1 MIPRYTTPEMK
12 KLWSEEMKY
21 EKWLEV
27 EIAALE
33 AWSKWGKVPS
43 SSLQEIKKKASL
55 NVERI
60 KEIEE
65 KVNHDVVAFVTQIAE
80 SVGGEGRYIHYGLTS
95 SDVVDTALSLLM
107 REAAEILLQEA
118 KKLFKSLK
126 KKALFYQD
134 LLMMGRT
141 HGVHAEPIT
150 FGQKLA
156 LWAFET
162 YRNIERLKRAQE
174 VISYG
179 KISGAVGNYAHT
191 PPFVEEYVCA
201 KLKLKIAPASS
212 QILQRDRHAE
222 YLSHLAIFG
231 ASLEKF
237 AQEVRHLQ
245 RTEVLE
251 VSEPFTKGQKGSS
264 AMPHKKNPI
273 LCERIC
279 GLARVLRAN
288 QQAALENI
296 ALWHER
302 DISHSSV
309 ERIIIP
315 DSTTLLHYML
325 RKFLFIVDNM
335 QVNEESMR
343 KNLELTRGL
352 IFSQR
357 VLLSLVEKG
366 LSREE
371 AYAIVQ
377 RNALKTWEGDKS
389 FLENLLSDDD
399 ILKYFTSKELEEIFD
414 FQYFTRNL
422 KTIFERLKALEV

>member
-1 MIPRYTTPEMK
+1 MK
-12 KLWSEEMKY
+12 CLWSEEKKY
-21 EKWLEV
+21 QKWLEV
-27 EIAALE
+27 EVAALE
-33 AWSKWGKVPS
+33 AWSELGKVPPE
-43 SSLQEIKKKASL
+43 SLQRIKEKASF
-55 NVERI
+55 NVKRI

-65 KVNHDVVAFVTQIAE
+65 EVNHDVIAFVTQVAE
-80 SVGGEGRYIHYGLTS
+80 SVGEEGRYIHYGLTS

-107 REAAEILLQEA
+107 REAAEILLKEA
-118 KKLFKSLK
+118 EKLFKSLK
-126 KKALFYQD
+126 EKAFEYRD
-134 LLMMGRT
+134 LLMVGRT

-156 LWAFET
+156 LWTFET
-162 YRNIERLKRAQE
+162 HRNMERLRRAKE

-191 PPFVEEYVCA
+191 PPFVEEYVCS
-201 KLKLKIAPASS
+201 KLNLKVAPASS

-237 AQEVRHLQ
+237 AQEIRHLQ

-251 VSEPFTKGQKGSS
+251 VLEPFIKGQKGSS
-264 AMPHKKNPI
+264 AMPHKKNPV

-315 DSTTLLHYML
+315 DSTTLLHYLL
-325 RKFLFIVDNM
+325 RKFQFILENM
-335 QVNEESMR
+335 QINEDKMKE
-343 KNLELTRGL
+343 NLNLTQGL

-357 VLLSLVEKG
+357 ALLALIEKG
-366 LSREE
+366 LSRDE
-371 AYAIVQ
+371 AYAVVQ
-377 RNALKTWEGDKS
+377 KNAFKTWEGEKS
-389 FLENLLSDDD
+389 FQENLLSDDD
-399 ILKYFTSKELEEIFD
+399 VLKHLTPQEIEEIFD
-414 FQYFTRNL
+414 LRSFTRNL
-422 KTIFERLKALEV
+422 KTVFERLQSLEV